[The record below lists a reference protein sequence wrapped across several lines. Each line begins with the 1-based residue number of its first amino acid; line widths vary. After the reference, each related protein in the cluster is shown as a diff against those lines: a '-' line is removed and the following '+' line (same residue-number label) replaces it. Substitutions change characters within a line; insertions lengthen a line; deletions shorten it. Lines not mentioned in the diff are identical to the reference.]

1 MAKDDK
7 RGLLDPI
14 YGFRYRGELAIAALA
29 LSLLFALFLYPRV
42 TSTYQTRGETPFRL
56 QLAWSAAN
64 FKEVIED
71 WTNERAPEIYK
82 NDNLIRLD
90 FFFPLIYA
98 AMFAFAYS
106 WARGEKKPVRRLDYV

>member
-29 LSLLFALFLYPRV
+29 LFLVFASFHYPRV
-42 TSTYQTRGETPFRL
+42 TRTYQAHGETPFPL

-64 FKEVIED
+64 FKDVIEH
-71 WTNERAPEIYK
+71 WTVERAPEIYK

-98 AMFAFAYS
+98 AM
-106 WARGEKKPVRRLDYV
+106 